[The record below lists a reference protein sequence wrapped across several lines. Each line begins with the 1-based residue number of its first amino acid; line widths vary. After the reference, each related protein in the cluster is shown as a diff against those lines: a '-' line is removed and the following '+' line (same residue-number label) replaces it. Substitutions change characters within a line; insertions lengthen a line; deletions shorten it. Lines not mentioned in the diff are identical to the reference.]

1 MDVPNVA
8 CGNVNDNK
16 GNDGKKRNTG
26 TADCEKQVV
35 AHKPALAVLC
45 QNPCQLVCGVR
56 RQRRDET
63 LRDAS
68 ETHSLSALDRGPL
81 RVKPQ
86 YSDRRQPTCL

>member
-1 MDVPNVA
+1 
-8 CGNVNDNK
+8 
-16 GNDGKKRNTG
+16 
-26 TADCEKQVV
+26 
-35 AHKPALAVLC
+35 LAVLC

-86 YSDRRQPTCL
+86 YSDRRQPMCL